1 MAMTEKTIKTENIFN
16 GRVINLNIETVEL
29 PNGNTST
36 REIVSHSGGVGILAV
51 DNDKNA
57 YMVTQFRSPY
67 KKLVLEVP
75 AGKLN
80 KGESHLECGI
90 RELREETGLE
100 AEEMKYMG
108 YILPSPGY
116 TNEIIHLYLATGL
129 KQKEQCLDEDE
140 FLTVSKIPL
149 GKLKEMCLNNEITD
163 AKTVALVLKAYLV
176 L

>member
-1 MAMTEKTIKTENIFN
+1 MTEITVESKNIFK
-16 GRVINLNIETVEL
+16 GKVIDLNVETVEL
-29 PNGNTST
+29 PNGKLST
-36 REIVSHSGGVGILAV
+36 REIISHSGGVGVLAV
-51 DNDKNA
+51 DGDRNC

-80 KGESHLECGI
+80 PGEDHLQCGI
-90 RELREETGLE
+90 RELEEETGLV
-100 AEEMKYMG
+100 AENMQYMG
-108 YILPSPGY
+108 CILPSPGY

-149 GKLKEMCLNNEITD
+149 EKLKEMCLSNEITD

>member
-1 MAMTEKTIKTENIFN
+1 MTEKTIKSENVFK
-16 GRVINLNIETVEL
+16 GKVINLNIETVEL

-100 AEEMKYMG
+100 AEE
-108 YILPSPGY
+108 
-116 TNEIIHLYLATGL
+116 
-129 KQKEQCLDEDE
+129 
-140 FLTVSKIPL
+140 
-149 GKLKEMCLNNEITD
+149 
-163 AKTVALVLKAYLV
+163 
-176 L
+176 

>member
-1 MAMTEKTIKTENIFN
+1 MTEKTIKSEKIFN
-16 GRVINLNIETVEL
+16 GKVIDLNIETVEL
-29 PNGNTST
+29 PNGNQST

-51 DNDKNA
+51 DSEKNA

-80 KGESHLECGI
+80 KGESHFECGV
-90 RELREETGLE
+90 RELKEETGLE
-100 AEEMKYMG
+100 AENMKYMG
-108 YILPSPGY
+108 YVLPSPGY
-116 TNEIIHLYLATGL
+116 TNEIIYLYLATGL

-149 GKLKEMCLNNEITD
+149 DKLKEMCLNNEITD
-163 AKTVALVLKAYLV
+163 AKTVALILKSYLI